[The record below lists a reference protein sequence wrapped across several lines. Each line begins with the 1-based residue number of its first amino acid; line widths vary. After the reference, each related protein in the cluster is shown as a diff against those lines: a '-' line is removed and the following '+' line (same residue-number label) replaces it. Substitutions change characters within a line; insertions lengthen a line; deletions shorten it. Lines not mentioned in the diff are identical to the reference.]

1 MLFRKFVVS
10 KIHMIAF
17 LTEDITFKLKEKLKH
32 KAWLKDVAKV
42 EGFKIG
48 ELNYI
53 FCSDAYLL
61 DINQKYLGHDTLTD
75 IVTFDN
81 SEDPSILEG
90 DIFISV
96 ERVRENAL
104 TFDTESSEL
113 KRVMVH
119 GLLHLIGYKDKGKAQ
134 KELMSKKEN
143 EHLTKILIP

>member
-1 MLFRKFVVS
+1 
-10 KIHMIAF
+10 MITF
-17 LTEDITFKLKEKLKH
+17 LTEDITFELKEKLKH
-32 KAWLKDVAKV
+32 KAWLKDAAKA

-81 SEDPSILEG
+81 SEDPKMIEG
-90 DIFISV
+90 DVFISI
-96 ERVRENAL
+96 ERVRENAIK
-104 TFDTESSEL
+104 FDTKDSEL

-119 GLLHLIGYKDKGKAQ
+119 GLLHLAGYKDKDKAR
-134 KELMSKKEN
+134 KELMRNKEN
-143 EHLTKILIP
+143 EHLKNI

>member
-1 MLFRKFVVS
+1 
-10 KIHMIAF
+10 MIAF
-17 LTEDITFKLKEKLKH
+17 LSEDITFELKEKLKH
-32 KAWLKDVAKV
+32 KAWLKDAAKA
-42 EGFKIG
+42 EGFKIR

-81 SEDPSILEG
+81 SEDPKMIEG
-90 DIFISV
+90 DIFISI

-104 TFDTESSEL
+104 KFDTAESEL

-119 GLLHLIGYKDKGKAQ
+119 GLLHLAGYKDKDKAQ
-134 KELMSKKEN
+134 KELMTIKEN
-143 EHLTKILIP
+143 EHLKTY

>member
-1 MLFRKFVVS
+1 
-10 KIHMIAF
+10 MITF
-17 LTEDITFKLKEKLKH
+17 LTESIRFELKEKQKH
-32 KAWLKDVAKV
+32 KNWLKDVARK
-42 EGFKIG
+42 EGFNVG

-81 SEDPSILEG
+81 SEESDVIEG
-90 DIFISV
+90 DVFISI

-104 TFDTESSEL
+104 KFDTRASEL
-113 KRVMVH
+113 RRVMVH

-134 KELMSKKEN
+134 KELMRSKEN
-143 EHLTKILIP
+143 EYIKNILIP

>member
-1 MLFRKFVVS
+1 
-10 KIHMIAF
+10 MITF
-17 LTEDITFKLKEKLKH
+17 LTEDITFELKEKLKH
-32 KAWLKDVAKV
+32 KAWLKDAAKA

-81 SEDPSILEG
+81 SEDPKMIEG
-90 DIFISV
+90 DIFISI
-96 ERVRENAL
+96 ERVRENAIK
-104 TFDTESSEL
+104 FDTEDSEL

-119 GLLHLIGYKDKGKAQ
+119 GLLHLAGYKDKDKAQ
-134 KELMSKKEN
+134 KELMRNKEN
-143 EHLTKILIP
+143 EHLKNI

>member
-1 MLFRKFVVS
+1 
-10 KIHMIAF
+10 MIAF
-17 LTEDITFKLKEKLKH
+17 LTEDITFELKEKLKH
-32 KAWLKDVAKV
+32 KAWLKDAAKA

-81 SEDPSILEG
+81 SEDPKMIEG
-90 DIFISV
+90 DIFISI
-96 ERVRENAL
+96 ERVRENAVK
-104 TFDTESSEL
+104 FDTAESEL

-119 GLLHLIGYKDKGKAQ
+119 GLLHLAGYKDKDKAQ
-134 KELMSKKEN
+134 KELMTLKEN
-143 EHLTKILIP
+143 EHLKNI

>member
-1 MLFRKFVVS
+1 
-10 KIHMIAF
+10 MIAF
-17 LTEDITFKLKEKLKH
+17 LTEDIAFELKEKLKH
-32 KAWLKDVAKV
+32 KAWLKDAAKA

-81 SEDPSILEG
+81 SEDPKMIEG
-90 DIFISV
+90 DIFISI
-96 ERVRENAL
+96 ERVRENAVK
-104 TFDTESSEL
+104 FDTAESEL

-119 GLLHLIGYKDKGKAQ
+119 GLLHLAGYKDKDKAQ
-134 KELMSKKEN
+134 KELMTLKEN
-143 EHLTKILIP
+143 EHLKTY

>member
-1 MLFRKFVVS
+1 
-10 KIHMIAF
+10 MITF
-17 LTEDITFKLKEKLKH
+17 LTEGIIFELKEKLKH
-32 KAWLKDVAKV
+32 KTWLKDVAKA
-42 EGFKIG
+42 EGFTIG

-81 SEDPSILEG
+81 SEDPKMIEG
-90 DIFISV
+90 DIFIST

-104 TFDTESSEL
+104 KFDTATSEL

-119 GLLHLIGYKDKGKAQ
+119 GLLHLIGYKDKDKVQ
-134 KELMSKKEN
+134 KELMRSKEN
-143 EHLTKILIP
+143 EYLKNILIP